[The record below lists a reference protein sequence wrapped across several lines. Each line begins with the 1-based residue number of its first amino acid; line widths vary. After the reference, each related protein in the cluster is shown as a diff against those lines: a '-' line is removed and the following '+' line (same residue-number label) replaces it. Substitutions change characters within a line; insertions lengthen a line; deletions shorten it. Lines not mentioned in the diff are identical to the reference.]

1 MNWLALHRTSTFI
14 QVSVMLLLALVGFFF
29 LLPPT
34 IPLWYSLVRLEDQ
47 MAPKIFVF
55 VFPTLGFLFLLID
68 RLFHKPLRG
77 YETAARILAL
87 GAETSIIFLLISLI
101 RMIALLT

>member
-1 MNWLALHRTSTFI
+1 MNWFALHRTSLLI
-14 QVSVMLLLALVGFFF
+14 QVSAMLLIALIGFFF

-47 MAPKIFVF
+47 MAPKILVF
-55 VFPTLGFLFLLID
+55 TFPALGFLFLLVD

-87 GAETSIIFLLISLI
+87 GAETSTVFLLISLI
-101 RMIALLT
+101 RMIVLLT